1 VIQYQYGSRSLLPEV
16 KQHSSFKNHHLLN
29 GLLNQTLVRLQRTA
43 KKSRTA
49 DLQSPKMLQV
59 ARMAA

>member
-43 KKSRTA
+43 KKSR
-49 DLQSPKMLQV
+49 V
-59 ARMAA
+59 V